1 MIITK
6 KEAFFT
12 ELRHLMA
19 NGQENPYPGPLAVFG
34 DRRLPELAVPVG
46 YAALI
51 AAHGLQVPLPHTLA
65 AIAPRH
71 RRYQADGWAI
81 YTPRHAPVAD
91 LAGHLTFALKYEGL
105 DLGVLKAL
113 FRAIGPAAVEALVRA
128 NPTGTYARRVWF
140 LYEWLLEARLDLPP
154 VEHATYVQVV
164 DPALQYGSGG
174 VRSGRHRVR
183 NNLPGTPA
191 FCPMVFRTPALDAFQ
206 ARDLAAQARG
216 AMARVAPG
224 VLARAAAFLLLKDS
238 RSSFAIEGERPTP
251 ARVQRW
257 GQAIGEA
264 ARRPFDLPDMLRL
277 QRILIGDASF
287 VRLGLRTAGG
297 FVGDHDRDGT
307 PLPEH
312 ISARPEDLVDLIEGL
327 VAFDRTVARDLD
339 AVIAAAVMAFGL
351 VYIHPLEDGNG
362 RLHRYLMHHV
372 LGQRGYNPP
381 GLVFPVS
388 AAILD
393 RITDYQRALE
403 SHARRILPLITWEVT
418 AEGNVHV
425 LNQTADFYRY
435 FDATPHAEFLYACVA
450 HTVDVD
456 LPAET
461 SFLQSHDAFRRGL
474 DDIVDMP
481 NRLGDLLFRFL
492 HQNAGRLSK
501 RAQAEEF
508 RDLTQAEIA
517 RVERLY
523 AEAFGIDP

>member
-1 MIITK
+1 M
-6 KEAFFT
+6 
-12 ELRHLMA
+12 MA
-19 NGQENPYPGPLAVFG
+19 PSQTNPYPGPLVVFR
-34 DRRLPELAVPVG
+34 DRRLPESAMPVG

-51 AAHGLQVPLPHTLA
+51 HAHGLQVPLPHRLA
-65 AIAPRH
+65 ALAPRH
-71 RRYQADGWAI
+71 RRYEANGWAI
-81 YTPRHAPVAD
+81 YTPRHATAPD
-91 LAGHLTFALKYEGL
+91 LVGHLTFALKYEGL

-113 FRAIGPAAVEALVRA
+113 FTAIGPAAVEAMVRA
-128 NPTGTYARRVWF
+128 NPAGTYARRIWF
-140 LYEWLLEARLDLPP
+140 LYEWLLGTRLDLPP
-154 VEHATYVQVV
+154 VERAAYVPVV
-164 DPALQYGSGG
+164 DTALQYGSGG
-174 VRSGRHRVR
+174 LRSSRHRVR

-191 FCPMVFRTPALDAFQ
+191 FCPMIFRTPALAAFQ
-206 ARDLAAQARG
+206 ARDLAAQARS
-216 AMARVAPG
+216 AMARVSPG

-238 RSSFAIEGERPTP
+238 RSSFAIEGERPSP

-264 ARRPFDLPDMLRL
+264 ARRPFDLPDLLRL
-277 QRILIGDASF
+277 QRILIGDDRF
-287 VRLGLRTAGG
+287 VQLGLRTAGG

-307 PLPEH
+307 PLPDH

-327 VAFDRTVARDLD
+327 IAFDRTAARDLD
-339 AVIAAAVMAFGL
+339 AVIAAAVIAFGL

-362 RLHRYLMHHV
+362 RLHRYLIHHV
-372 LGQRGYNPP
+372 LGERGYNPP

-393 RITDYQRALE
+393 RITAYQRTLE
-403 SHARRILPLITWEVT
+403 SHARLILPLIAWEAT
-418 AEGNVHV
+418 AEGNVRV
-425 LNQTADFYRY
+425 LNKTADFYRY

-461 SFLQSHDAFRRGL
+461 AFLHSHDAFRRGL

-481 NRLGDLLFRFL
+481 NRLADLLFRFL
-492 HQNAGRLSK
+492 HQNQGRLSK

-508 RDLTQAEIA
+508 SDLSPAEIT
-517 RVERLY
+517 RVEWLY